1 MCLCLLA
8 RISPLV
14 IDPRWEIP
22 LRRTLPMGP
31 TIDHQDAGAGSADE
45 LKGLDILL
53 VEDSRDVGDAVKM
66 LLELCG
72 AHVDGPAV
80 NTAEAERLFAAHR
93 PDVALVDFHLR
104 GGEESSGLI
113 TRLRQQGVPVIVLSG
128 SFGFGPVPSVAGAT
142 FLEKPVAEADLL
154 AHLNS
159 VHRQKRGLEGDGGN
173 GGKS

>member
-1 MCLCLLA
+1 MTT
-8 RISPLV
+8 I
-14 IDPRWEIP
+14 
-22 LRRTLPMGP
+22 
-31 TIDHQDAGAGSADE
+31 IDHQEAGDGSADE

-72 AHVDGPAV
+72 ARVDGPAV
-80 NTAEAERLFAAHR
+80 NTAEAEGLLAAHR

-128 SFGFGPVPSVAGAT
+128 SFGYGPVPSVEGAT
-142 FLEKPVAEADLL
+142 FLEKPVAEAELL
-154 AHLNS
+154 ARLIPFIAKKA
-159 VHRQKRGLEGDGGN
+159 VQ
-173 GGKS
+173 

>member
-1 MCLCLLA
+1 MTT
-8 RISPLV
+8 I
-14 IDPRWEIP
+14 
-22 LRRTLPMGP
+22 
-31 TIDHQDAGAGSADE
+31 IDHQEAGDGSADE

-72 AHVDGPAV
+72 ARVDGPAV
-80 NTAEAERLFAAHR
+80 NTAEAEGLLAAHR

-128 SFGFGPVPSVAGAT
+128 SFGYGPVPSVEGAT
-142 FLEKPVAEADLL
+142 FLEKPVAEAELL
-154 AHLNS
+154 ARLIPFIAKKA
-159 VHRQKRGLEGDGGN
+159 VR
-173 GGKS
+173 

>member
-1 MCLCLLA
+1 
-8 RISPLV
+8 
-14 IDPRWEIP
+14 
-22 LRRTLPMGP
+22 MGA

-53 VEDSRDVGDAVKM
+53 VEDSRDVGHAVKM

-72 AHVDGPAV
+72 ARVDGPAA

-113 TRLRQQGVPVIVLSG
+113 THLRQQGVPVIVLSG
-128 SFGFGPVPSVAGAT
+128 SFGFGPVPSVEGAT

-154 AHLNS
+154 AHLTPFIA
-159 VHRQKRGLEGDGGN
+159 RKATQ
-173 GGKS
+173 